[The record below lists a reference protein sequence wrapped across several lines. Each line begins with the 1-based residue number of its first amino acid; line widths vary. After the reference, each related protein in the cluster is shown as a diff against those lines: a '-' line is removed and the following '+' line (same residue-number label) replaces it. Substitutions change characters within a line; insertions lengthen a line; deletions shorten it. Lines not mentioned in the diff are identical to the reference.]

1 MTARSAIFYLRNN
14 FCGFVDFRF
23 CYFNSQ
29 DFNLSPVLL
38 PFLPKGENNRR
49 YSTMKEFQKGILDSD
64 KVITAENVQRMG
76 EVIALCAIKTVIV
89 RGGKDLHYL
98 YKGLLRDVNRS
109 ENDVSRY
116 SDGYEIAQEAMLF
129 LCQHMGKRLDD
140 VYVTKTG
147 RKITIKQACFSVAD
161 RYLAKNFVA
170 PMLNTT
176 SLNEQIMTEP
186 EIIDDEQK
194 NDYTAYDGLISKM
207 HLTAVEYE
215 TLSILMAGFTML
227 QIGKILNVNRTTIWR
242 RQNSIR
248 KKYMRATNSHQ
259 K

>member
-1 MTARSAIFYLRNN
+1 M
-14 FCGFVDFRF
+14 
-23 CYFNSQ
+23 
-29 DFNLSPVLL
+29 LL
-38 PFLPKGENNRR
+38 PFLPKGEENTSEVRK
-49 YSTMKEFQKGILDSD
+49 MKEFQKGILDND
-64 KVITAENVQRMG
+64 RVISAENVQRMG

-89 RGGKDLHYL
+89 RGSKDLHNL
-98 YKGLLRDVNRS
+98 YRGLLHDVNRS
-109 ENDVSRY
+109 ENDMSRF
-116 SDGYEIAQEAMLF
+116 SDGYDIAQEAMLF

-161 RYLAKNFVA
+161 RYLAKNYVA

-176 SLNEQIMTEP
+176 SLNEQIATKP
-186 EIIDDEQK
+186 ETTLDDEQM
-194 NDYTAYDGLISKM
+194 NDYTAFDGLISKM
-207 HLTAVEYE
+207 HLTAVECE

-248 KKYMRATNSHQ
+248 RKYMATLQ
-259 K
+259 